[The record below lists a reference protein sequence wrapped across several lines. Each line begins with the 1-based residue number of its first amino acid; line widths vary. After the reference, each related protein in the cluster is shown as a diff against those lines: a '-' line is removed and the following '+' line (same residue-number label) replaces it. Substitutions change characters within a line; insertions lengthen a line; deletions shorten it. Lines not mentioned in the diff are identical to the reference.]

1 MSETPSFPPC
11 ASWARDLGVEP
22 AGTAPQFDVLV
33 LVEHPLPW
41 SRDVLADPFL
51 THLAQVAGDQLQ
63 KGRTVRLQAA
73 AIGGEQRERHVV
85 VFDRGE
91 GPFAGYGRNS
101 GAAPSEG
108 LAELVA
114 HLVGN
119 SGRPPE
125 TMDVTDVLVC
135 THGSR
140 DRCCGSMGTRLW
152 MAVQQGLGATRV
164 WRTSH
169 MGGHRFAPT
178 AMFFPDGN
186 CWAHLDERMLRA
198 LSDRSLTTRAAAP
211 HLRGCTAFGPAVQ
224 VADAAVLAR
233 RGWEWLSY
241 ARHGEDVGS
250 NRVDLSF
257 RSPNGERG
265 VYRVQLEQGRELPV
279 PDCGG
284 NPATAVKLQAELR
297 VAGLGLETWDRT
309 E

>member
-1 MSETPSFPPC
+1 MKDTLSYPAC
-11 ASWARDLGVEP
+11 ASWARELGVEP

-41 SRDVLADPFL
+41 PRDVLADPL
-51 THLAQVAGDQLQ
+51 LAHLSQVAAGQLE
-63 KGRTVRLQAA
+63 KGRTLRLQAVA
-73 AIGGEQRERHVV
+73 RGSELTERQVV

-91 GPFAGYGRNS
+91 GPFAGYGRSS
-101 GAAPSEG
+101 GSAPEEG

-114 HLVGN
+114 HLVSN
-119 SGRPPE
+119 SADHQS
-125 TMDVTDVLVC
+125 TMEVTDIIVC

-152 MAVQQGLGATRV
+152 MAVQQGLDSVQV

-178 AMFFPDGN
+178 AMFFPDGG
-186 CWAHLDERMLRA
+186 CWAHLDEHMLRA
-198 LSDRSLTTRAAAP
+198 LTDRSLPAATAAP

-224 VADAAVLAR
+224 VADGAVLAK

-241 ARHGEDVGS
+241 ARHGGDCGS

-257 RSPNGERG
+257 RAPNGERG
-265 VYRVQLEQGRELPV
+265 VYRVQLEPGRELPV
-279 PDCGG
+279 PDCGAD
-284 NPATAVKLQAELR
+284 PIAAVKSQTELR
-297 VAGLGLETWDRT
+297 VARLQLEPSD
-309 E
+309 